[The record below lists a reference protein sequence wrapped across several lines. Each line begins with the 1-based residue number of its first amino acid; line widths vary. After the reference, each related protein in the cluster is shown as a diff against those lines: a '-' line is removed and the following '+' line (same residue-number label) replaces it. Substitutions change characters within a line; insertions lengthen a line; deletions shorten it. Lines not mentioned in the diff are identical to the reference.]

1 MNQPNSGQTSLEE
14 QLDEILN
21 EYELVNNVKFSQF
34 THDMSSYWNM
44 SRDYIESLSREDRES
59 IAMQL
64 AQQAMHVQR
73 LFNRER
79 ARVSFC
85 LSSLSNVCA
94 GEWDNYKHI
103 WKDDMKMA
111 AIARENSVAQKLLK
125 IKNHAEIRMHDLEG
139 LPKIIDHLSNLLIR
153 SAYGRE

>member
-1 MNQPNSGQTSLEE
+1 
-14 QLDEILN
+14 
-21 EYELVNNVKFSQF
+21 
-34 THDMSSYWNM
+34 M

-73 LFNRER
+73 LFNREK

-85 LSSLSNVCA
+85 NSSLSNVCA
-94 GEWDNYKHI
+94 SEFENYKHI
-103 WKDDMKMA
+103 WKDDMKIA
-111 AIARENSVAQKLLK
+111 AIARENAVARKLLV

-139 LPKIIDHLSNLLIR
+139 LPKIIDHLSNLLMR